1 MIFPEP
7 IDGLRDSVAWPV
19 LPVTPPLPTRPLV
32 DLEPFALP
40 EAISEAPED
49 DRVLLGSGLPCVS
62 EFMRTEVITITPDK
76 TVTEL
81 EALLL
86 EHNISGVPVTENEIL
101 LGVVTQADLVQHHY
115 GKLKKSRK
123 SQYHGQLQFDPTLP
137 AGNPSSTQVWEI
149 MTPYIFFAT
158 EDATVIQVLDM
169 MLRHHIHRVLITRER
184 RLVGVVTSMDLLQ
197 RYRHSLVG
205 QV

>member
-19 LPVTPPLPTRPLV
+19 LPVTPPLPTRPMV
-32 DLEPFALP
+32 DLEPFPSPQA
-40 EAISEAPED
+40 AAPD
-49 DRVLLGSGLPCVS
+49 DSVQLGVGLPCVG
-62 EFMRTEVITITPDK
+62 EFMCTDVITIAPDR

-86 EHNISGVPVTENEIL
+86 EHNISGVPVTENKTL
-101 LGVVTQADLVQHHY
+101 LGVVTQADVVQYHY
-115 GKLKKSRK
+115 GKLKKSRQ
-123 SQYHGQLQFDPTLP
+123 SQYHGQLYFDPNVP
-137 AGNPSSTQVWEI
+137 AGNPSLTRVCEI

-158 EDATVIQVLDM
+158 EDATVVQVLDM

-184 RLVGVVTSMDLLQ
+184 QLVGVVTSMDLLQ
-197 RYRHSLVG
+197 RYRHSLINPV
-205 QV
+205 